1 MPIVLN
7 LINDESIPGTVWI
20 TEDRISAGGNPL
32 IEDFLNDEDDMFF
45 SFQSDA
51 GAFRLINKN
60 HITFLETEQR
70 DDEARA
76 NTPHEPHS
84 VVTHFSNDQTLY
96 GVMYPTLAEE
106 TRGSESAEPT
116 RAVPGPVP
124 PGKENHIQPIGDC
137 LRQRE
142 LREFPHARGLSIPLL
157 V

>member
-1 MPIVLN
+1 LYEIPKIAVPIVLN

-32 IEDFLNDEDDMFF
+32 IEDFLNDDDDMFF

-106 TRGSESAEPT
+106 TRGSDLL
-116 RAVPGPVP
+116 
-124 PGKENHIQPIGDC
+124 NQPEQFQV
-137 LRQRE
+137 LYRQEKKIIFNR
-142 LREFPHARGLSIPLL
+142 LAI
-157 V
+157 VYANAN